1 MWRWL
6 RASTLRVSASAGNQV
21 EPRASVLMSID
32 FGIGTLFV
40 WMQKG
45 QIVMT
50 PAKEF
55 EAYFDDP
62 DIPEQHLA
70 QLQRVRQF
78 VHEIYPDITERVA
91 YAMPGFYP
99 VEGKKAT
106 ETLLFVM
113 AQKNWLGIYALPEF
127 NVTYQDFLTAEHLQ
141 MGKGSIQVPY
151 DYPADKLR
159 TLVGKI
165 MLYNLKRFHFNVPA
179 TTLQFA

>member
-1 MWRWL
+1 M
-6 RASTLRVSASAGNQV
+6 

-32 FGIGTLFV
+32 FGIGTFFV

-50 PAKEF
+50 PAKNF

-62 DIPEQHLA
+62 EIPAQHLA

-78 VHEIYPDITERVA
+78 VHEIYPSVIERVA

-113 AQKNWLGIYALPEF
+113 AQKNWLGLYALPEF
-127 NVTYQDFLTAEHLQ
+127 NVTYQDFLTAENLQ
-141 MGKGSIQVPY
+141 LGKGSIQVPY

-159 TLVGKI
+159 TLIGKI
-165 MLYNLKRFHFNVPA
+165 IVYNLKRFNFNVPT
-179 TTLQFA
+179 TTLPFA